1 MEQGGEGDER
11 VRDSLLFLSQV
22 TVQSIIIVPEMG
34 NAGESQECSEVV
46 ERVQSASH
54 QEIN

>member
-1 MEQGGEGDER
+1 MEQEGEGDER

-22 TVQSIIIVPEMG
+22 TVQSIMIVIEMG

-46 ERVQSASH
+46 ERVQSGSH
-54 QEIN
+54 Q